1 MIGNTSSGISY
12 QLERYVYIIC
22 ASGILIPI
30 KLSEWKIEISFFFI
44 VKLRSACQ
52 FLGYRLLYKVDLDIA
67 VVSFISSSM
76 ESPKLENYLL
86 KGHHLY
92 SGT

>member
-1 MIGNTSSGISY
+1 M
-12 QLERYVYIIC
+12 
-22 ASGILIPI
+22 

-52 FLGYRLLYKVDLDIA
+52 FLGYRLLYEVDLYIA